1 MSMKTKFQYSS
12 LGRAERDKMD
22 RRALLIRQNII
33 KTLHKGGGGHFGG
46 CLSVVEILAVLLQ
59 YYLVPLGKVYSDDER
74 NRLILSKGHAAL
86 ALYASLDA
94 FGLLPISLDTYG
106 IDDTLL
112 TSHPDMTG
120 LSEIDF
126 SSGSL
131 GQGLSVA
138 LGMAIAKPRKIVFAV
153 LGDGEC
159 QEGQIWEA
167 AMLASRLRTENLVGI
182 VDSNAFQEC
191 GYRYANEPSA
201 ARPVQDLRRKWEAF
215 GWTVFECDGHDVF
228 QLHESLHHCCTNTG
242 GPSILLAN
250 TIKGKGVQTIERDPY
265 RFHCTSTSDAEF
277 VTLMDELR

>member
-1 MSMKTKFQYSS
+1 MKTKFQYSS
-12 LGRAERDKMD
+12 LDRADHGKMD
-22 RRALLIRQNII
+22 RRARLIRRKII
-33 KTLHKGGGGHFGG
+33 TALHNGGGGHFGG

-59 YYLVPLGKVYSDDER
+59 YYLVPSDKTYSDDER

-94 FGLLPISLDTYG
+94 IGLLPVSLDTYG
-106 IDDTLL
+106 TDDTLL
-112 TSHPDMTG
+112 TSHPDMIG
-120 LSEIDF
+120 LCEIDF

-138 LGMAIAKPRKIVFAV
+138 LGMAIAKPRKNAFAI

-167 AMLASRLRTENLVGI
+167 AMLASRLGVENLIGI
-182 VDSNAFQEC
+182 VDSNEFQEC
-191 GYRYANEPSA
+191 GYRYAGEPITKG
-201 ARPVQDLRRKWEAF
+201 PVQDFRGKWEAF
-215 GWTVFECDGHDVF
+215 GWTVFECDGHDF
-228 QLHESLHHCCTNTG
+228 YQLHEALHHCCSNTG

-250 TIKGKGVQTIERDPY
+250 TVKGKGVQTIERDPY

-277 VTLMDELR
+277 VTFMDELQ